1 VSLPAW
7 LRRPGTLGL
16 TIGVLAVPLILGSGA
31 AGVLVALTA
40 LCAYPLLVV
49 PMTLAGPS
57 WWRAALVSTLV
68 WIVVFSVVVGT
79 ADSMRHLG
87 DDSMIFLLPFTMY
100 PLALL
105 IAGLVRIERK
115 VRGRPL
121 ESGPRIAA
129 VIGGVACA
137 ALVGVPLALNLLPFA
152 VERITGNSP
161 PNTVS
166 TAEAEVIGAAT
177 GTFTARLGRGA
188 ESFRVTPETRFGF
201 LGSGRRPADM
211 PAGPAWL
218 KAGQRVSL
226 EYAYRGGQ
234 AEARYVGIVIE
245 DSGCMGDP
253 KWAAAQQETDASA
266 KGVPSLAGT
275 HWYGWNGTLFE
286 FLDGGRLAYTDP
298 GVNPR
303 RTKAAWRQGGAA
315 VLIEVNDCYGEYEA
329 RIDGDEMKGLF
340 TNRMGAREP
349 WTARRRRVAEQ
360 R

>member
-1 VSLPAW
+1 MSLPAW

-16 TIGVLAVPLILGSGA
+16 TIGVLAVPLILASGA

-40 LCAYPLLVV
+40 LSAYPLLVV
-49 PMTLAGPS
+49 PMTLARPS

-68 WIVVFSVVVGT
+68 WVVVFSVVVGT
-79 ADSMRHLG
+79 ADSVRHLG

-129 VIGGVACA
+129 AIGGVACA

-166 TAEAEVIGAAT
+166 TAEAEVIGATT
-177 GTFTARLGRGA
+177 GTFTARLGRSA
-188 ESFRVTPETRFGF
+188 ASFRVTPETRFGF
-201 LGSGRRPADM
+201 LGSGRRPADL

-226 EYAYRGGQ
+226 EYAYRGGE
-234 AEARYVGIVIE
+234 AEARYVGILIE
-245 DSGCMGDP
+245 DSGCTGDP
-253 KWAAAQQETDASA
+253 MGGTVRSSSSSAAAGSPTRTRAPTCE
-266 KGVPSLAGT
+266 
-275 HWYGWNGTLFE
+275 
-286 FLDGGRLAYTDP
+286 GRRP
-298 GVNPR
+298 P
-303 RTKAAWRQGGAA
+303 
-315 VLIEVNDCYGEYEA
+315 
-329 RIDGDEMKGLF
+329 
-340 TNRMGAREP
+340 GAR
-349 WTARRRRVAEQ
+349 AALRSSSK
-360 R
+360 